1 MSRLS
6 IITAPD
12 PRLKTKSTDVDQ
24 IDYKLQK
31 FMNNMS
37 DTLKFSSNGVG
48 LAAPQV
54 GINKRIIIINSF
66 QDGERGET
74 LFFVNPKILFSS
86 EETLISEEGCLSVPG
101 YCAEVWRTKSIKI
114 SYLDYH
120 NSKQETSFTG
130 FLSICLQHEIDHLNG
145 ILFIDHL
152 SSTKKNIA
160 IRKMKK
166 LKKLS
171 NAVNII

>member
-54 GINKRIIIINSF
+54 GINKRIIIINY
-66 QDGERGET
+66 G
-74 LFFVNPKILFSS
+74 LIL
-86 EETLISEEGCLSVPG
+86 
-101 YCAEVWRTKSIKI
+101 A
-114 SYLDYH
+114 
-120 NSKQETSFTG
+120 
-130 FLSICLQHEIDHLNG
+130 
-145 ILFIDHL
+145 
-152 SSTKKNIA
+152 
-160 IRKMKK
+160 
-166 LKKLS
+166 
-171 NAVNII
+171 